1 MQVSYYLVEEE
12 SNDDNGGSTIVNIDV
27 GNETTSSVDI
37 DKLLPN
43 TEYHI
48 TVTAHTSV
56 GPGGMAN
63 LSVTTASTEKGRK
76 EVRQWLL

>member
-1 MQVSYYLVEEE
+1 MKEE
-12 SNDDNGGSTIVNIDV
+12 SDDDNGGSTIVNIDV

-37 DKLLPN
+37 DELMPN

-48 TVTAHTSV
+48 TVTAYTSV
-56 GPGGMAN
+56 GPGGVAN

-76 EVRQWLL
+76 